1 MAKISE
7 LQQKTWASSFERNRY
22 FYSKMLTVRD
32 FEVEQK
38 YGIEKNHLVNRL
50 ILGEGIV
57 RGLEVEH
64 IELQKQ
70 EEEYF
75 LKIKLSQGV
84 ALDCCGREIV
94 VNKNISEEFEVK
106 LGGTKYIYI
115 EYDEEYKEP
124 IPDIANGSSNDN
136 YSFNRVQEIFHISIS
151 SEAPE
156 TLENET
162 DKKTVLDTSNESLDE
177 LVQEYY
183 DKYLRE
189 YSEHKNHRLLLAV
202 VDISEEGKTKINTEE
217 TEQYRKIVYSNP
229 MLYELISK
237 LSPDTAATGNSGV
250 RIFTGTQE
258 LEFVTENNQDIP
270 QGTLVPASVTID
282 ELKKEEPFSV
292 TLAPILPAEIPPIF
306 HPLLGEEKVK
316 SGVHFVFGSNPQLP
330 RTYVAYV
337 PLPYNQTFEIHGF
350 DPNLVGK
357 QEKVKVVYW
366 VIAGAKQMNGTSS
379 LGDKIVAALKKNPD
393 RTIASLNRELKDI
406 ERSELEDEITKLIEE
421 GLIVRSNGNKFRPA
435 S

>member
-7 LQQKTWASSFERNRY
+7 KQHKKWANSFERNRY
-22 FYSKMLTVRD
+22 FYGKMLTVRD

-57 RGLEVEH
+57 RGLEVEN

-70 EEEYF
+70 REEYF

-84 ALDCCGREIV
+84 ALDYYGHEIV
-94 VNKNISEEFEVK
+94 VSKNISEELGVEP
-106 LGGTKYIYI
+106 GGTKYIYI
-115 EYDEEYKEP
+115 EYKEEDKEP
-124 IPDIANGSSNDN
+124 IPNIANGSSDDY
-136 YSFNRVQEIFHISIS
+136 YSNRIEETFHISIS
-151 SEAPE
+151 SEPPE
-156 TLENET
+156 EVEKET
-162 DKKTVLDTSNESLDE
+162 GQKTLDTSNESLDE

-189 YSEHKNHRLLLAV
+189 YSEHINHRLLLAV
-202 VDISEEGKTKINTEE
+202 VDITEEGKTKINTEE

-229 MLYELISK
+229 MLYDLISK
-237 LSPDTAATGNSGV
+237 LSPGTPATGNSGM

-258 LEFVTENNQDIP
+258 LEFPKGEDGEAP
-270 QGTLVPASVTID
+270 AGCFVPVSVTID

-306 HPLLGEEKVK
+306 HPSLGGEKAK

-337 PLPYNQTFEIHGF
+337 PLPYNKTFEIHGF

-357 QEKVKVVYW
+357 QEKVKVVYT
-366 VIAGAKQMNGTSS
+366 VVAGAKQINGTSS

-406 ERSELEDEITKLIEE
+406 ERSELEDEITKLVEE
-421 GLIVRSNGNKFRPA
+421 GVIVRSNGNKFRPA

>member
-1 MAKISE
+1 MAKMSE
-7 LQQKTWASSFERNRY
+7 LQHKNWASSFERNRY
-22 FYSKMLTVRD
+22 FYGKMLTVRD

-38 YGIEKNHLVNRL
+38 YGIEKNHLINRL

-57 RGLEVEH
+57 RGLEVED

-70 EEEYF
+70 REEYF

-84 ALDCCGREIV
+84 ALDCYGHEIV
-94 VNKNISEEFEVK
+94 VSKNISEKLEVEP
-106 LGGTKYIYI
+106 GGTKYIYI
-115 EYDEEYKEP
+115 EYKEEEKEP
-124 IPDIANGSSNDN
+124 IPNFANGSSDEIN
-136 YSFNRVQEIFHISIS
+136 YSNRVEETFDISIS
-151 SEAPE
+151 SEPPE
-156 TLENET
+156 EVEEE
-162 DKKTVLDTSNESLDE
+162 TVLDVNNESLDE

-189 YSEHKNHRLLLAV
+189 YSEHKNYRLLLAV

-217 TEQYRKIVYSNP
+217 TEKYRKIVYSNA
-229 MLYELISK
+229 MLYDLISK
-237 LSPDTAATGNSGV
+237 LSSDTPATVNSGV

-258 LEFVTENNQDIP
+258 LEFPKEKDEEAP
-270 QGTLVPASVTID
+270 EGSFVPVSVTID

-306 HPLLGEEKVK
+306 HPPVGEEKAK
-316 SGVHFVFGSNPQLP
+316 SGVHFIFGSNPQLP

-337 PLPYNQTFEIHGF
+337 PLPYNKTFEIHGF

-357 QEKVKVVYW
+357 QEKVTVVYT
-366 VIAGAKQMNGTSS
+366 VMAGAKQINGTSS
-379 LGDKIVAALKKNPD
+379 LTDKIVAALRKNPD

-406 ERSELEDEITKLIEE
+406 ERSQLEGEITKLVDE
-421 GLIVRSNGNKFRPA
+421 GVIVRSNGNKFRL
-435 S
+435 SS